1 MKKITPDINLQNEIQ
16 KSKILESR
24 DFYKG
29 KSFRFVHEWHPGT
42 NYFNDQFN
50 VDFITFNNTLLACK
64 KSHKSSNED
73 IPVIIYDAQNPLQ
86 PIGVESNYWEFVLG
100 GIANDIDLDLS
111 NYYTKDQI
119 DDTFVSTDSL
129 KEYATKTE
137 VEGKQNQLVSGT
149 NIKTINGESILGS
162 GNIEI
167 KVSPEVDLSEFA
179 TKQWI
184 EDKGYLT
191 EVPSQYVTKNELTSS
206 IADWDATDGN
216 SFIKN
221 KTHSKTP
228 LGSSATL
235 VWKDFDDGTI
245 IVDNIPINATHVET
259 KIPDYNSTK
268 MFAIKQDE
276 IINMASSG
284 PNFNVLVT
292 RNNDDTL
299 KMVCKNSDKRDVYF
313 YMVYYNVVPLDNIY
327 LPDTIITTE
336 NIKQLTLDGGE
347 TNFIDNGT
355 DTI

>member
-64 KSHKSSNED
+64 KSHKSSNEN
-73 IPVIIYDAQNPLQ
+73 IPVIIYDSQNPLQ
-86 PIGVESNYWEFVLG
+86 PIGVNSDFWEFVLS
-100 GIANDIDLDLS
+100 GIANDVNLDLS

-119 DDTFVSTDSL
+119 DDTFVSKDIL
-129 KEYATKTE
+129 KDYATKTE

-167 KVSPEVDLSEFA
+167 KVSPDVDLSGFA
-179 TKQWI
+179 TKQWV

-191 EVPSQYVTKNELTSS
+191 AVPSHYVTKNELINST
-206 IADWDATDGN
+206 ADWDATTGN
-216 SFIKN
+216 SVIKN
-221 KTHSKTP
+221 KTHYKTK
-228 LGSSATL
+228 LGYTDSL
-235 VWKDFDDGTI
+235 FWKDFDYDTI
-245 IVDNIPINATHVET
+245 IVDNIPINTTHIYMQILE
-259 KIPDYNSTK
+259 YNSTK

-284 PNFNVLVT
+284 PNFEVLIT

-299 KMVCKNSDKRDVYF
+299 KMVCKDSHKQNVHF
-313 YMVYYNVVPLDNIY
+313 YMIYYNVVPLDNIY

-336 NIKQLTLDGGE
+336 NIEQLTLDGGV